1 MRSSEEIR
9 SDIKSKGL
17 KITPQR
23 VWVMEAIYSMNNHP
37 TAEKIIE
44 YIRKSDPNVA
54 AGTVYN
60 VLETLVKNGLI
71 RKVMSEKEVMRY
83 EGLTDDH
90 HHLYCKECDH
100 IEDYVN
106 EEVDKLLKEYFERN
120 KIENFDIEEI
130 KLNIS
135 GNFIVHKSKNH

>member
-44 YIRKSDPNVA
+44 HIRKSDPNVA

-71 RKVMSEKEVMRY
+71 RKVMSDKEVMRY
-83 EGLTDDH
+83 EGIMDDH
-90 HHLYCKECDH
+90 HHLYCKECDY

-120 KIENFDIEEI
+120 KIDNFIIDEI

-135 GNFIVHKSKNH
+135 GNFIIHKSKN